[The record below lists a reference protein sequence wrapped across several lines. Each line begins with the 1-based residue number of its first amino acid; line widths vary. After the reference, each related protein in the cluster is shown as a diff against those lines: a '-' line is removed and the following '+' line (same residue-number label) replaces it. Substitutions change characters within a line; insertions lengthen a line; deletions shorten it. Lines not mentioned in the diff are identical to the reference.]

1 MMSVEKYLD
10 LIMYAS
16 KFLWSSVFLIV
27 VNYLKSQKIGTKTSV
42 WHPQP
47 HGLTLQNDETIMIM
61 ELSKDPDYGT

>member
-10 LIMYAS
+10 LITHTS
-16 KFLWSSVFLIV
+16 KFLWSSIFLIV

-42 WHPQP
+42 WHPQL

-61 ELSKDPDYGT
+61 ELSKDPDYGI